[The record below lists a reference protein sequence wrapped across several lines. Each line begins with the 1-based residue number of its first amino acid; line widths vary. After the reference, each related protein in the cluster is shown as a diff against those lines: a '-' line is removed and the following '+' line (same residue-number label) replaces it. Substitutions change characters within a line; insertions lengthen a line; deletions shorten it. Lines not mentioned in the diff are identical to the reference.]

1 MVIFMNNTDLTK
13 GSITKLIFKL
23 SIPMIIAQL
32 INLLYNIVDR
42 IYIGHYGTEE
52 VSKLALSG
60 LGACFPII
68 IIVSAFSALFGM
80 GGAPLVGIALGQKDL
95 KKAKQILNNSFI
107 LLTITS
113 LVIIPILL
121 IFKKPILLAFGAN
134 SENVSYAIDYLNIYI
149 LGTFFVMISLGLNQ
163 YITAQGKTLFAMLS
177 IIIGAV
183 SNIILDPIFIFGFD
197 MGVKGAALATI
208 ISQAISAVFIMVILV
223 SKISII
229 KLNPFKTKL
238 SFSII
243 KSISLLGLSP
253 FIMQS
258 TEALIQI
265 CFNNQIKNYISDLP
279 TETTYLAA
287 MTTLITLMSLVNM
300 PMQGL
305 AQGTQPIISQN
316 YGAGEIKRAKEASI
330 KLIIFCFAFSFIFVL
345 SILIFP
351 RFYVGIFADTKEIV
365 DTTAKLIPLFLI
377 GMMFMGIQIG
387 CQNSF
392 LALGKSK
399 ISLILALLRK
409 IILLIPLTLILP
421 LFLQEKGIFIAETTA
436 DILAI
441 TITLLCY
448 LFLFN
453 KYLKEKENGKIK
465 KTAQ

>member
-1 MVIFMNNTDLTK
+1 MKIY
-13 GSITKLIFKL
+13 SI
-23 SIPMIIAQL
+23 
-32 INLLYNIVDR
+32 
-42 IYIGHYGTEE
+42 GT
-52 VSKLALSG
+52 
-60 LGACFPII
+60 I
-68 IIVSAFSALFGM
+68 
-80 GGAPLVGIALGQKDL
+80 
-95 KKAKQILNNSFI
+95 
-107 LLTITS
+107 
-113 LVIIPILL
+113 
-121 IFKKPILLAFGAN
+121 
-134 SENVSYAIDYLNIYI
+134 
-149 LGTFFVMISLGLNQ
+149 FVMISIGLNSF
-163 YITAQGKTLFAMLS
+163 ITAQGFSKESM
-177 IIIGAV
+177 INVVIGAV
-183 SNIILDPIFIFGFD
+183 CNIILDPIFIYGFK
-197 MGVKGAALATI
+197 MGVEGAALATI
-208 ISQAISAVFIMVILV
+208 ISQAISAIFIMVILV

-448 LFLFN
+448 IFLFN
-453 KYLKEKENGKIK
+453 K
-465 KTAQ
+465 

>member
-1 MVIFMNNTDLTK
+1 MNNADLTK

-42 IYIGHYGTEE
+42 IYIGHYGTSEI
-52 VSKLALSG
+52 SKLALSG

-68 IIVSAFSALFGM
+68 IIISAFSALFGM
-80 GGAPLVGIALGQKDL
+80 GGGPLIGIALGQKDYR
-95 KKAKQILNNSFI
+95 KAEQILNNSFI

-113 LVIIPILL
+113 IIIIPILL
-121 IFKKPILLAFGAN
+121 IFKEPILLAFGAN
-134 SENVSYAIDYLNIYI
+134 EQNITYATEYLNIYI
-149 LGTFFVMISLGLNQ
+149 FGTFFVMISLGLNQ
-163 YITAQGKTLFAMLS
+163 YITAQGKTLYAMIS
-177 IIIGAV
+177 IIIGALA
-183 SNIILDPIFIFGFD
+183 NIILDPIFIFGFN

-208 ISQAISAVFIMVILV
+208 ISQGASAIFVIIILLT
-223 SKISII
+223 KISVI
-229 KLNPFKTKL
+229 KLAPFKHKL

-243 KSISLLGLSP
+243 KSITLLGLSP

-265 CFNNQIKNYISDLP
+265 CFNNQIKHYVTDLS
-279 TETTYLAA
+279 TQTTYLAA
-287 MTTLITLMSLVNM
+287 MTTLITLTSLVNM

-316 YGAGEIKRAKEASI
+316 YGAGETKRAKEASL
-330 KLIIFCFAFSFIFVL
+330 KLTLFCLIYSFVFVL
-345 SILIFP
+345 SIIIFP
-351 RFYVGIFADTKEIV
+351 KFYVSIFADTQEVI
-365 DTTAKLIPLFLI
+365 DTASKLIPMFLI

-392 LALGKSK
+392 LAIGKSK

-409 IILLIPLTLILP
+409 IFLLIPLTFIMP
-421 LFLQEKGIFIAETTA
+421 LFLQENGIFIAESTA

-441 TITLLCY
+441 TITLICY
-448 LFLFN
+448 LLLFN
-453 KYLKEKENGKIK
+453 KYLKNNESNSIK
-465 KTAQ
+465 TSN

>member
-1 MVIFMNNTDLTK
+1 MNNVDLTK
-13 GSITKLIFKL
+13 GNITKLIFKL

-42 IYIGHYGTEE
+42 IYIGHYGSEE
-52 VSKLALSG
+52 ISKLALSG

-68 IIVSAFSALFGM
+68 IIISSFSALFGM
-80 GGAPLVGIALGQKDL
+80 GGTSLVGIALGRKDN
-95 KKAKQILNNSFI
+95 KKAAEILNTSFI

-113 LVIIPILL
+113 VIIIPTLL
-121 IFKKPILLAFGAN
+121 IFKENIILAFGAN
-134 SENVSYAIDYLNIYI
+134 AENLSYALDYLNIYI

-163 YITAQGKTLFAMLS
+163 YIAAQGKTLFAMIS
-177 IIIGAV
+177 IIIGAL
-183 SNIILDPIFIFGFD
+183 SNIILDPIFIFGFN
-197 MGVKGAALATI
+197 MGIKGAAIATI
-208 ISQAISAVFIMVILV
+208 ISQGLSALFIIIILT

-229 KLNPFKTKL
+229 KLSPFKTKL
-238 SFSII
+238 KLSVI

-265 CFNNQIKNYISDLP
+265 CFNNQIKNYITDLP
-279 TETTYLAA
+279 TQTTYLAA

-305 AQGTQPIISQN
+305 ALGTQPIISQN

-330 KLIIFCFAFSFIFVL
+330 KLIIACVSFSFIFVL
-345 SILIFP
+345 SIIVFP
-351 RFYVGIFADTKEIV
+351 KIYVSIFADTKEIIN
-365 DTTAKLIPLFLI
+365 TTTKLIPLFLI

-399 ISLILALLRK
+399 ISLILALIRK

-448 LFLFN
+448 IFLFN
-453 KYLKEKENGKIK
+453 KYLKQKENK
-465 KTAQ
+465 KTA